1 MYQRMRI
8 LIFTSLII
16 LLQGCSYIPW
26 FGDEEEIEI
35 EPREPAELTDRSF
48 ELNLQQNWSASGSGD
63 TEQKYI
69 RLRPYFFADKVAFAD
84 TSANIAVYEVGS
96 GTRAWSRKLSG
107 DLSGGVGGNAEV
119 LVVGTVDGSVIAVN
133 SNDGTDIW
141 SAELTSEVMA
151 ISPGF
156 EGTIIVRTN
165 DSRVHGLAAESGEE
179 LWVISQSSPA
189 LTLRGTGAPL
199 IRDGIAYVGMDNG
212 KVIAISIGSG
222 NLIWETRVSVPSG
235 RSELDRIVDIDGQL
249 AADADY
255 IYAASYHGRLTA
267 IDRNNGRVVWARDIA
282 SIVGVSIDDN
292 LVYVTDRDDS
302 VWALQKASGVTEWRQ
317 DKLFYRELSTPVS
330 LENTVIVG
338 DYRGYLHALAKDD
351 GRLVARTNLGKKP
364 IQTSMSPSAA
374 ISYVVDTS
382 GRLAAYSISSSQ

>member
-1 MYQRMRI
+1 MRI
-8 LIFTSLII
+8 LIFTGLIA

-26 FGDEEEIEI
+26 FGDEEEVEI
-35 EPREPAELTDRSF
+35 EPREPAELT
-48 ELNLQQNWSASGSGD
+48 ELTPELTLQQNWSASGSGD
-63 TEQKYI
+63 AEEKYI
-69 RLRPYFFADKVAFAD
+69 RIRPYFFADKVAFAD
-84 TSANIAVYEVGS
+84 TGANIAVYEVGS
-96 GTRAWSRKLSG
+96 GKRVWSRKLSG
-107 DLSGGVGGNAEV
+107 NLSGGVGGNTDV

-133 SNDGTDIW
+133 SNDGTDLW
-141 SAELTSEVMA
+141 SANLTSEVMA

-156 EGTIIVRTN
+156 EGIVIVRTN

-179 LWVISQSSPA
+179 LWVVSQSSPA

-212 KVIAISIGSG
+212 KVIAISIASG
-222 NLIWETRVSVPSG
+222 NLIWESRVSVPSG

-249 AADADY
+249 AADAEF
-255 IYAASYHGRLTA
+255 IYAASYHGRVTA
-267 IDRNNGRVVWARDIA
+267 IDRSNGRIAWARDIA

-330 LENTVIVG
+330 LENTIIVG
-338 DYRGYLHALAKDD
+338 DYRGYLHALAKED
-351 GRLVARTNLGKKP
+351 GRLIGRTNLGKKP

-382 GRLAAYSISSSQ
+382 GRLAAYSISSSK